1 MLYQVQGASQELYF
15 LGSFEEALFDLGTQA
30 LTG

>member
-1 MLYQVQGASQELYF
+1 MLYQVQVASQELYF
-15 LGSFEEALFDLGTQA
+15 WGAFEEALFDLGTRA